1 MIIGLRGLLQG
12 YSSRSVCL
20 LLFLHRVTKYGGYK
34 KNYEYLHAPCCST
47 MGLGLKRSKV
57 KAERRDRGFS
67 SFRFIQTTRYS
78 VSSYAFQMQT
88 VIRNRLTEKRK
99 TQNETPDPTLM
110 VNNPNTNLVFNSDY
124 MALRYVNVLLH
135 L

>member
-1 MIIGLRGLLQG
+1 
-12 YSSRSVCL
+12 
-20 LLFLHRVTKYGGYK
+20 
-34 KNYEYLHAPCCST
+34 

-67 SFRFIQTTRYS
+67 SSRFIQTTRYS

>member
-1 MIIGLRGLLQG
+1 
-12 YSSRSVCL
+12 
-20 LLFLHRVTKYGGYK
+20 
-34 KNYEYLHAPCCST
+34 
-47 MGLGLKRSKV
+47 
-57 KAERRDRGFS
+57 
-67 SFRFIQTTRYS
+67 
-78 VSSYAFQMQT
+78 MQT